1 MFKATSSKKRAIEE
15 PTPLVT
21 IAQAEAA
28 AAAYT
33 EADEAVRKIEAQKRT
48 ELMQI
53 EQKYADDLREYNEQ
67 RTKAEETLI
76 QYGKELALDT
86 AKVKSTHVLGVSV
99 GFRAGKAKL
108 TLLEGFDWDK
118 VKEAV
123 KKHFPKYI
131 RKVEE
136 LEKDKLLK
144 DFAIKDEQLE
154 GIGVRVEREGKFF
167 VKLD

>member
-1 MFKATSSKKRAIEE
+1 MGLLATKTGKRAAEE
-15 PTPLVT
+15 PQPLT
-21 IAQAEAA
+21 ISEAQPA

-33 EADEAVRKIEAQKRT
+33 EADENIRKIEAQKRT

-53 EQKYADDLREYNEQ
+53 EQKYAEDLIEYTEQ
-67 RTKAEETLI
+67 RNQAQNVLVKYAAQLELDKAS
-76 QYGKELALDT
+76 K
-86 AKVKSTHVLGVSV
+86 KSIDVLGVTV

-118 VKEAV
+118 VRELV
-123 KKHFPKYI
+123 KKTFPKYV

-144 DFAIKDEQLE
+144 DFANDDMKLGDV
-154 GIGVRVEREGKFF
+154 GIRIDREGKYY
-167 VKLD
+167 VKID